1 MTGPALRLTVYLVVL
16 CAVVASMIPAVRFN
30 QVVSEIPF
38 DVLVRVLQILAVV
51 VLTHFPSILP
61 VRNQVKYMGGAA
73 KWFGRYP
80 ESPAPFLVWMAWV
93 VGGAKT
99 GQTGM
104 MVLAGA
110 VVALCLG
117 VAYGAIRAVDMIA
130 VRANTQVIAN
140 PALNLAPLRTLSA
153 RFIYFLRVLLVLGS
167 GAAVV
172 GSVAL
177 GSSAQAVLLLVIS
190 CAIGAATI
198 GFFGVVQAR
207 AIARS
212 GAHDAA
218 RQVRVAQQ
226 DHPAAVAVHYSQ
238 PAQSEHRTPK
248 ELSKTLRE
256 EGLLTALI
264 SRETSVHKTFKP
276 VDADYL
282 WPAPTITHL
291 DAYALE
297 TLRAIFYTN
306 DAIKNGHFTRFNQFI
321 HVLVA
326 ESGSL
331 GRAVALPRGLAIYD
345 AVVAPD
351 FLTAQRWR
359 AVASPE
365 IACRIMTVG
374 KLNVN
379 ATLLPA
385 IRRCSEDAVISVHV
399 RSEDLE
405 EATFGALMDGLLAVF
420 ADVVVLPEVSLM
432 LSYTPDRP
440 SRFLDLLV
448 AEFTRQ
454 AAVINGTDPEVP
466 KRIFL
471 REGRAEAFHNA
482 ADVLIA
488 TGEANVSEMLE
499 TQKLVF
505 WLGGGTPPAGVLV
518 IGQDGPAFGTQLEE
532 KIKTAVTH
540 LSQHYDCYSDL
551 VADIEAQRGQWT

>member
-1 MTGPALRLTVYLVVL
+1 MATELRAKRSVLAHLKSGTPVMGPALRLTVYLVVL

-38 DVLVRVLQILAVV
+38 DVLVWVLQILAVV

-61 VRNQVKYMGGAA
+61 VRHQVKYMGGAA

-93 VGGAKT
+93 VGGAMT

-110 VVALCLG
+110 GVALSLG

-130 VRANTQVIAN
+130 VQANTQVIAN
-140 PALNLAPLRTLSA
+140 PALNLAPLRTQSA

-177 GSSAQAVLLLVIS
+177 GSSVQAVLLLAIS

-198 GFFGVVQAR
+198 GFFGVVQER

-218 RQVRVAQQ
+218 RQVKVAQQ
-226 DHPAAVAVHYSQ
+226 VHPAAVAVHYSQ
-238 PAQSEHRTPK
+238 PGKSKDLAPK
-248 ELSKTLRE
+248 NLSKNLRG
-256 EGLLTALI
+256 EGLITALI
-264 SRETSVHKTFKP
+264 SRETSVHKRFQP
-276 VDADYL
+276 VDADYF
-282 WPAPTITHL
+282 WPAPTIAHL

-306 DAIKNGHFTRFNQFI
+306 DAIKNGHFIRFSQFI
-321 HVLVA
+321 HVLVT
-326 ESGSL
+326 EFSRL
-331 GRAVALPRGLAIYD
+331 ERAAALPHGLAIYD
-345 AVVAPD
+345 AIVAPN
-351 FLTAQRWR
+351 FRTAQRWR

-385 IRRCSEDAVISVHV
+385 IRRCSDDVVISVHV
-399 RSEDLE
+399 RSEDLK

-420 ADVVVLPEVSLM
+420 ADVMVLPEVSLM
-432 LSYTPDRP
+432 LSYTSDRP
-440 SRFLDLLV
+440 SRLLDLLV

-454 AAVINGTDPEVP
+454 AAVINGTDPKVP

-488 TGEANVSEMLE
+488 TGEVNVSEMLE

-505 WLGGGTPPAGVLV
+505 WLGGGHAARRCVGDRTGWSCLWHP
-518 IGQDGPAFGTQLEE
+518 T
-532 KIKTAVTH
+532 
-540 LSQHYDCYSDL
+540 
-551 VADIEAQRGQWT
+551 